1 MNNYFSH
8 DYNSRNDKKLVTASM
23 KFGLEAI
30 GCYWCIIEMGYE
42 EGGYLL
48 ITEYDRITFELRTS
62 EELVKYLIHD
72 SLLFE
77 NDGVRFWSNTAIN
90 RLKLRAEKSEKAR
103 TSIEARWNKQN
114 NTIVL
119 PTNNKRITIKE
130 KKNKIN
136 KINTTSDEEF
146 NLINTL
152 PPEDNHE
159 RNWDALLRRLKAYN
173 APIKMTNEIILKS
186 NYGEKGNSI
195 WKLFS
200 AVDDSQGKITM
211 PVSFILS
218 RLNSEH

>member
-8 DYNSRNDKKLVTASM
+8 DYNARNDKKLVTASM

-119 PTNNKRITIKE
+119 PTNNKRITSKE
-130 KKNKIN
+130 NKK
-136 KINTTSDEEF
+136 KINTTSEVEF
-146 NLINTL
+146 DLIETS
-152 PPEDNHE
+152 PPDDNIE
-159 RNWDALLRRLKAYN
+159 RNWLALIRRLKTYN
-173 APIKMTNEIILKS
+173 APIKMTNEIILLS
-186 NYGEKGNSI
+186 NYGEKGNPI
-195 WKLFS
+195 WKAFNAIDS
-200 AVDDSQGKITM
+200 SQGQIKL

-218 RLNSEH
+218 RLNT

>member
-23 KFGLEAI
+23 KFGLEAV
-30 GCYWCIIEMGYE
+30 GAFWCICEMLYE
-42 EGGYLL
+42 EGGYLS
-48 ITEYDRITFELRTS
+48 ITEYERITFELRTS
-62 EELVKYLIHD
+62 EVLIKYLIHD

-77 NDGVRFWSNTAIN
+77 NDGDRFWSNTALD
-90 RLKLRAEKSEKAR
+90 RLRLRAEKSDKAR
-103 TSIEARWNKQN
+103 KSIENRWIKHK

-119 PTNNKRITIKE
+119 PTNNKRITSKE

-136 KINTTSDEEF
+136 KINTTSEVEF

-152 PPEDNHE
+152 PPEDNQE
-159 RNWDALLRRLKAYN
+159 RNWDALVRRLKAYN

-186 NYGEKGNSI
+186 NYGEKKHLI

-200 AVDDSQGKITM
+200 DVDASQGQIKL
-211 PVSFILS
+211 PVNFILS
-218 RLNSEH
+218 RLNAEH